1 MRVKSLAQSTAAILL
16 IAATPA
22 AAITT
27 VGFDHARPLAPQK
40 AEAGAALTAGSD
52 AWFIGAHGRFGLLP
66 ELDAALRAGLVL
78 LDDQS
83 GFEIEGGAR
92 FRFLRTEDTGGA
104 VDLAFATYGAIL
116 KSDAAFL
123 GGVDPQLLVSRHFAI
138 GGGRDVYVAGGF
150 GLAVTFLDQDGRDSD
165 SELGLLGAIGAG
177 VDIIESLEVA
187 IEARLRDGDERFGV
201 GVTLH
206 F

>member
-1 MRVKSLAQSTAAILL
+1 MKTLAHSMAAILVL
-16 IAATPA
+16 AATPA
-22 AAITT
+22 GAITT

-52 AWFIGAHGRFGLLP
+52 AWFIGAHGRIGLLP

-83 GFEIEGGAR
+83 GFEVEGGAR

-123 GGVDPQLLVSRHFAI
+123 GGVDPQLLVSRHFDI
-138 GGGRDVYVAGGF
+138 GGGREVYVGGGF
-150 GLAVTFLDQDGRDSD
+150 GLAVTFIDQDGRASD
-165 SELGLLGAIGAG
+165 SELGLLGTVGAG
-177 VDIIESLEVA
+177 VDIIKGLGVALEV
-187 IEARLRDGDERFGV
+187 RLRDGDERYGV
-201 GVTLH
+201 GATLH

>member
-1 MRVKSLAQSTAAILL
+1 MKSLAQPMAAIALL
-16 IAATPA
+16 LAATPA
-22 AAITT
+22 GAITT
-27 VGFDHARPLAPQK
+27 AGFDHARPLAPQQ
-40 AEAGAALTAGSD
+40 AEAGAALTAGAD
-52 AWFIGAHGRFGLLP
+52 AWFIGAHGRIGLLP
-66 ELDAALRAGLVL
+66 ELDAGLRAGLVL

-83 GFEIEGGAR
+83 GFEVEGGAR

-104 VDLAFATYGAIL
+104 VDLAFATFGAVL

-123 GGVDPQLLVSRHFAI
+123 GSVDPQLLVSRHFDI
-138 GGGRDVYVAGGF
+138 GDGRAVYVAGGF

-165 SELGLLGAIGAG
+165 SELGLLGAVGAG
-177 VDIIESLEVA
+177 VDIIKGLGVA
-187 IEARLRDGDERFGV
+187 LEARLRDGDARYGV